1 MLLRLM
7 EFCIEY
13 KKKIDSIYTIIM
25 ILRIT
30 ILLDIRKKKKY
41 KWIQDLICSLRF

>member
-13 KKKIDSIYTIIM
+13 KKKSDSIYTIIM
-25 ILRIT
+25 ILRIP
-30 ILLDIRKKKKY
+30 IRLDIRKKKY